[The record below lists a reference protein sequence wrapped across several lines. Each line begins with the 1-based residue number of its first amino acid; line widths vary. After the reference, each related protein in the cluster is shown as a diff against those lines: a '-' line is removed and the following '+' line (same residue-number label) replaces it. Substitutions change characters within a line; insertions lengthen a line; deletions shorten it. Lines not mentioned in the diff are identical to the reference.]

1 MAIRQDRRAPNAGL
15 GMLDFS
21 TTARLGERGTDLVT
35 EAVMNK
41 QNEQKLKFEQARLD
55 EKNARIAQGQWQGMA
70 QNTPE
75 LLTFYEEA
83 GGEVSKAFER
93 SQNGRSTLTDNLIL
107 QGAGQNFVASKK
119 EQQASQLAELQT
131 QQIIDQNIEKSAVG
145 KAMARSYVKDEDGDI
160 TFDSSI
166 GAEFIAN
173 NAPEYMNAFATQA
186 GNINA
191 QDAQIQSIKDKD
203 AIAYSQAETAKLKAQ
218 AENATSKIEL
228 KNLNAMSAVNQTA
241 YLTKQDGSTMSRE
254 DAVAVY
260 SLNGGTDYV
269 EFYKTLDDGTEAGL
283 FEKSKTDKKEEE
295 DLIQQQTMKATSF
308 VADSITNSLQA
319 ISKVD
324 SIMKN
329 LGEESALSMFNP
341 RNYLKTGVLSY
352 IPNVGSA
359 EIQAD
364 LEVIISDVTLEK
376 IEEMKTQSE
385 TGATGLG
392 QVSIPEFTTLGAD
405 IEALRDAQRG
415 GQTFFI
421 ERLQNFAYSRS
432 RLALAQFEAY
442 KQKFDLTT
450 DEAIKRLPV
459 GSFSYDDIVKELKQY
474 EKLDGR
480 FADNHGGSYV
490 TILSENKNYYPDMK
504 RDNAPKPAP
513 TPAPTPADP
522 NAFPPMLSYGQGS
535 SQQGSGGS
543 RFTIN
548 SYPSN

>member
-21 TTARLGERGTDLVT
+21 TTARLGEKGTDLVT
-35 EAVMNK
+35 ETVMAK

-93 SQNGRSTLTDNLIL
+93 SQNGRSSLTDNLIL

-145 KAMARSYVKDEDGDI
+145 KAMAKSYVKDEDGDI

-166 GAEFIAN
+166 GAEFISN
-173 NAPEYMNAFATQA
+173 NAPQYMNTFATQA

-191 QDAQIQSIKDKD
+191 QSAQIQSIKDKD
-203 AIAYSQAETAKLKAQ
+203 SIAWSQAETAKLKAQ
-218 AENATSKIEL
+218 TENATSKIEVQ
-228 KNLNAMSAVNQTA
+228 NLNAMSAVNETA
-241 YLTKQDGSTMSRE
+241 YLTKQAGSTMARK

-269 EFYKTLDDGTEAGL
+269 EFYKTLDSGTEAGL

-324 SIMKN
+324 SILKN

-341 RNYLKTGVLSY
+341 RNYLKTGILSY

-364 LEVIISDVTLEK
+364 LEVIVSDVTLEK
-376 IEEMKTQSE
+376 IAEMKAQSE

-415 GQTFFI
+415 GQSFFV
-421 ERLQNFAYSRS
+421 ERLQNFAYTRS

-450 DEAIKRLPV
+450 DEAMERLPV
-459 GSFSYDDIVKELKQY
+459 GSFSYDDIIKELKQY
-474 EKLDGR
+474 EELDDR
-480 FADNHGGSYV
+480 FRDNHGGGYV
-490 TILSENKNYYPDMK
+490 TILAENKNYYPDVK
-504 RDNAPKPAP
+504 RKNTPVP
-513 TPAPTPADP
+513 TPTPTPQPTPADP

-535 SQQGSGGS
+535 GQS